1 MKTDRKVRSQVR
13 TQWMALGG
21 ALVVLAGVLV
31 AWALSSAADR
41 VQVVQVVQEVPA
53 GQPIPVEALAVTGVA
68 YDAGVDGLVPSASL
82 AELAGRIAAID
93 LQPGVLVQAGM
104 WRDTPALSAGEQRV
118 GVVLRA
124 GRMPADLGQGD
135 AAVAAAVDAAD
146 PFVPTAVR
154 VLDAVPGADGTTAL
168 TLAVPMSDAVAV
180 ARLAANDLL
189 VLVGDAPSAA
199 PAGAGSGVSSDDRA
213 GVTP

>member
-1 MKTDRKVRSQVR
+1 MKTNRRVRSQVR

-41 VQVVQVVQEVPA
+41 VQVVRVVQEVPA

-82 AELAGRIAAID
+82 ADLAGRIAAID
-93 LQPGVLVQAGM
+93 LAPGVLVQTGM
-104 WRDTPALSAGEQRV
+104 WRDAPGLLDGEQRV

-124 GRMPADLGQGD
+124 GRLPAGLGQGD
-135 AAVAAAVDAAD
+135 LAVAAAVDAAD
-146 PFVPTAVR
+146 PFAPAAVR
-154 VLDAVPGADGTTAL
+154 VLDAVPGADGTTSL
-168 TLAVPMSDAVAV
+168 TLAVGSGDAVGV
-180 ARLAANDLL
+180 ARLAANELL
-189 VLVGDAPSAA
+189 VLVGDPPGSASTLTEREVAP
-199 PAGAGSGVSSDDRA
+199 
-213 GVTP
+213 

>member
-1 MKTDRKVRSQVR
+1 MKTNRTVRSRVR

-53 GQPIPVEALAVTGVA
+53 GQPIPVEALAATGVA

-82 AELAGRIAAID
+82 ADLAGRIAAID
-93 LQPGVLVQAGM
+93 LQPGVLVQTGM
-104 WRDTPALSAGEQRV
+104 WRDTPPLTTGEQRV

-124 GRMPADLGQGD
+124 GRLPSDLGQGD
-135 AAVAAAVDAAD
+135 TAVAAAVDAAD
-146 PFVPTAVR
+146 PFVPAAVR
-154 VLDAVPGADGTTAL
+154 VLDAVPGADGTVSL
-168 TLAVPMSDAVAV
+168 TLAVPEVDAVSV

-189 VLVGDAPSAA
+189 VLVGAA
-199 PAGAGSGVSSDDRA
+199 PAGGSGTATSERESNKEVA
-213 GVTP
+213 P